1 MGVVAIIPAA
11 GRGDRLGPGRPKALR
26 EVAGVP
32 MLVYAVQ
39 ALAQSRQVDR
49 VIVAAPRDE
58 LADVRTTLDD
68 RQFPA
73 DIEVIPGG
81 DTRQESVRLALESV
95 PAAAH
100 IVIVHDAARPLVPV
114 DIVDA
119 VIAMVR
125 AGAAAAVP
133 VVPVI
138 DTVKEIDSRG
148 LVVRTVDRSI
158 LGAVQTPQC
167 FDRRVLEEAHAKAA
181 AEQRAG
187 AVGSEATDDAGLVE
201 RLGLPVAAVPGSP
214 EAFKITRPLDLIL
227 AEAIV
232 TRRRSGRAQ

>member
-1 MGVVAIIPAA
+1 
-11 GRGDRLGPGRPKALR
+11 
-26 EVAGVP
+26 

-58 LADVRTTLDD
+58 LADVRSTLDD

-73 DIEVIPGG
+73 DIEVVPGG
-81 DTRQESVRLALESV
+81 DTRQESVRLALELV
-95 PAAAH
+95 PAVAH
-100 IVIVHDAARPLVPV
+100 IVLVHDAARPLVPV

-133 VVPVI
+133 VVPVT
-138 DTVKEIDSRG
+138 DTIKEIDPGG
-148 LVVRTVDRSI
+148 LVVRTIDRSV

-167 FDRRVLEEAHAKAA
+167 FDRHVLEEAHAKAA
-181 AEQRAG
+181 AERRAG
-187 AVGSEATDDAGLVE
+187 AVGSDATDDAGLVE

-232 TRRRSGRAQ
+232 TRWRSDRAQ